1 MNPNGALGRSL
12 AVLRW
17 VVVGLV
23 GASLLVPVLLTVLT
37 SYRLVVVDGGS
48 MEPTY
53 AYGDVL
59 VVETDLTSD
68 AATAAL
74 APGNVVVIGD
84 AQPSYTHRVVAVR
97 DGGGG
102 TDGGVVATLRG
113 DANATDDPMDVTA
126 GDVYGTPAVHL
137 DGALGDAVRWATSQA
152 GRIVLGLALVAAF
165 FVPRPRAAQPGE
177 VRAGV

>member
-1 MNPNGALGRSL
+1 MTPGGVRGRPL
-12 AVLRW
+12 AVLRL
-17 VVVGLV
+17 VLVGLV
-23 GASLLVPVLLTVLT
+23 GASLLAPVLLTVLT

-59 VVETDLTSD
+59 VVETDLTAD

-84 AQPSYTHRVVAVR
+84 AHPSYTHRVVTVR
-97 DGGGG
+97 DE
-102 TDGGVVATLRG
+102 DGGVVATLRG

-126 GDVYGTPAVHL
+126 EDVYGTPTAHL
-137 DGALGDAVRWATSQA
+137 GGTVGDVVRWATSQA
-152 GRIVLGLALVAAF
+152 GRVVLGLVLIAAF
-165 FVPRPRAAQPGE
+165 FVPKRRATQPGE
-177 VRAGV
+177 VRARA